1 MPNCERDRDSQE
13 IPYPHGEPAEIDET
27 AAS

>member
-1 MPNCERDRDSQE
+1 MPNCERDRDNQE
-13 IPYPHGEPAEIDET
+13 IPYPHGEAAEIGET